1 MDTRTECSPGERVAR
16 EWLAELEVTGKSPA
30 TIRTYRLVSQK
41 WLGWLEARDI
51 AYDRVERRDV
61 IAWLADQRKTVQ
73 ASSCKTYLHALQS
86 WYGWLVDQDYI
97 LKSAPARVSI
107 VSEDLIP
114 DPPTADEISALFG
127 ATRNAFDV
135 ALVRGLL
142 ATGCRISEFVGLRIE
157 RLNLDARQAVVMG
170 KGQRERVVYF
180 TADVAEAFRALL
192 DGRTAG
198 NLFLRA
204 GKAVSTSAAY
214 WVMHRMSARAK
225 IPTVHPHRLRHAFA
239 SQLLE
244 NGADIR
250 EVQELLGH
258 KSLLSTQR
266 YTHVARPRLREVYE
280 RAHPR
285 AGNLSASDK
294 PINQVHPRA

>member
-16 EWLAELEVTGKSPA
+16 EWLAELEVSGKSPA
-30 TIRTYRLVSQK
+30 TIRTYRLVSLK
-41 WLGWLEARDI
+41 WLGWIQAKSI

-97 LKSAPARVSI
+97 LKNAPARVSI
-107 VSEDLIP
+107 VCEDRIP
-114 DPPTADEISALFG
+114 DPPRHEEISALL
-127 ATRNAFDV
+127 AAARNPFDV

-142 ATGCRISEFVGLRIE
+142 ETGCRISEFVGLRIE
-157 RLNLDARQAVVMG
+157 RLNLETRQAVVMG
-170 KGQRERVVYF
+170 KGRRERMVYF
-180 TADVAEAFRALL
+180 TSETAEAFRRLL

-198 NLFLRA
+198 NLLIRA

-214 WVMHRMSARAK
+214 WILHRMSARAK
-225 IPTVHPHRLRHAFA
+225 VPNVHPHRLRHAFA

-250 EVQELLGH
+250 EVQELIGH

-266 YTHVARPRLREVYE
+266 YTHVARPRLREVYD

-285 AGNLSASDK
+285 AEPPS
-294 PINQVHPRA
+294 